1 MAGTPVPEEGPKL
14 GWKATVAGFVFAA
27 AVLGGFSAATAVS
40 YEDKGY
46 DDHSDD
52 HGEEHGDDHGDDH
65 SEESDHDEDDHSE

>member
-1 MAGTPVPEEGPKL
+1 MAGSAVPEETPKL

-46 DDHSDD
+46 DT
-52 HGEEHGDDHGDDH
+52 HGDDHADDGHTDDEEHSDDDH
-65 SEESDHDEDDHSE
+65 SE